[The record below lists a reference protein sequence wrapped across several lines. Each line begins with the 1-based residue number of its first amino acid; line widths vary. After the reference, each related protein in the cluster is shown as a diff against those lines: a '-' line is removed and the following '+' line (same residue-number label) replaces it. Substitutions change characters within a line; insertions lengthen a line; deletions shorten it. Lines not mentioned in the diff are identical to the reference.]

1 MLGILTGIEKKWDAV
16 KIPSLIR
23 TLTIHKHTIQ
33 KHINNKQMDNYQNT
47 HLPKYSTKP
56 KFNWGTVFILSYLH
70 INKYQW
76 SFSEAKIHKFKK

>member
-47 HLPKYSTKP
+47 HIPKYSTKP
-56 KFNWGTVFILSYLH
+56 KSNWGTVFILSYLH
-70 INKYQW
+70 RYK
-76 SFSEAKIHKFKK
+76 